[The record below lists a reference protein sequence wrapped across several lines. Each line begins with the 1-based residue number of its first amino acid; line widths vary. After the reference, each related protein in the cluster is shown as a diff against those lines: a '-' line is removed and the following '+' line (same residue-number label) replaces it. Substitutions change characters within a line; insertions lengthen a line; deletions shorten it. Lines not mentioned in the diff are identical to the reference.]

1 MNCIVHGVAKSQT
14 QPEQLSLWLIKA
26 LRRPA
31 TRNTLLNYGE
41 TNKIIYRHSLNS
53 FSDRKSTI
61 IVKLA
66 PKVILQYVSL
76 EIATFYFL
84 F

>member
-1 MNCIVHGVAKSQT
+1 MYSPWGCKESDT
-14 QPEQLSLWLIKA
+14 TEQLSLWLVKA

-41 TNKIIYRHSLNS
+41 TNKIICRHSLNS
-53 FSDRKSTI
+53 FSDRKFTI
-61 IVKLA
+61 TVKLA